1 MPTITLHNA
10 RFEVSPGPQDA
21 FWGRV
26 NAGIWEASTFEAI
39 HRSLTP
45 ETTVLDFGAWIGP
58 VTLFAASK
66 AKRVI
71 SFEPDP
77 VAARELKAN
86 LALNPALAEKVTVV
100 EKAVWPEAG
109 SVRMGAKTAQGD
121 SMSSVHHTGS
131 AVSWEVPTIT
141 PAEIA
146 AMLPAEGPVFVKIDV
161 EGAEYAIVPTLAPL
175 LARDN
180 LTALVSFHPRFAA
193 GGHPRWHK
201 TFPMT
206 KRVFDVFRG
215 FRIFR
220 VHKKHVTPAPWL
232 EWLSALPF
240 PSFEAKTTYLFV
252 RPQGSEAAA
261 GAGTRHAA

>member
-1 MPTITLHNA
+1 MPTIHLHDST
-10 RFEVSPGPQDA
+10 FEVSSGPQDA

-26 NAGIWEASTFEAI
+26 NAGIWEASTFEAVARNI
-39 HRSLTP
+39 TP

-58 VTLFAASK
+58 VSLFAATR
-66 AKRVI
+66 AKSVI

-77 VAARELKAN
+77 VAAAEFKAN
-86 LALNPALAEKVTVV
+86 IALNPSLAGKITVI
-100 EKAVWPEAG
+100 EKAVWPEPG
-109 SVRMGAKTAQGD
+109 TVRMGAKTAQGD
-121 SMSSVHHTGS
+121 SMSSVHHVGS

-146 AMLPAEGPVFVKIDV
+146 ALLPAQGPVFVKIDV

-175 LARDN
+175 LVREN

-206 KRVFDVFRG
+206 KQVFDVFRG
-215 FRIFR
+215 FRIYR
-220 VHKKHVTPAPWL
+220 VHKKAVTPAPWL

-240 PSFEAKTTYLFV
+240 PTFEAKTTYLFK
-252 RPQGSEAAA
+252 R
-261 GAGTRHAA
+261 R

>member
-1 MPTITLHNA
+1 MPTIQLHQSS
-10 RFEVSPGPQDA
+10 FEVAPGPQDA

-39 HRSLTP
+39 ARSLTP

-58 VTLFAASK
+58 VTLFAATK
-66 AKRVI
+66 ARQVI

-77 VAARELKAN
+77 VAAAQLKAN
-86 LALNPALAEKVTVV
+86 IALNPVLAPKITVI

-121 SMSSVHHTGS
+121 SMSSVHHTN
-131 AVSWEVPTIT
+131 AATSWEVPTIT

-161 EGAEYAIVPTLAPL
+161 EGAEYSIVPTLAPL
-175 LARDN
+175 LAREN

-215 FRIFR
+215 FRIYR
-220 VHKKHVTPAPWL
+220 VHKRHVTPAPWL
-232 EWLSALPF
+232 EWLTSLPF

-252 RPQGSEAAA
+252 RPQGKGAA
-261 GAGTRHAA
+261 HAA